1 MDSKQ
6 LEEIKDIMNRMFLD
20 ETIDTKTELSFRT
33 KIQIKVNNF
42 IAKIKNILKKLFT
55 PILDLRYLPIWFF
68 TKRKEV
74 CFKDYVLRKKHNVEG
89 LLKFIKRVDSIK
101 F

>member
-1 MDSKQ
+1 MKSKQ
-6 LEEIKDIMNRMFLD
+6 LEEIKNIMNRMFLD
-20 ETIDTKTELSFRT
+20 ETTDTKTELSFKT
-33 KIQIKVNNF
+33 KIQRKVNNF
-42 IAKIKNILKKLFT
+42 ITKIKNILKKLFT

-74 CFKDYVLRKKHNVEG
+74 CFKDYVLRKKCNVEE

>member
-6 LEEIKDIMNRMFLD
+6 LEEIKDIMNRIFLD
-20 ETIDTKTELSFRT
+20 ETTDTKTELSFKA

-42 IAKIKNILKKLFT
+42 IVKIKNVLKKLFT
-55 PILDLRYLPIWFF
+55 LILDLRYLPIWLF

-89 LLKFIKRVDSIK
+89 LLKFMKRVDNIK

>member
-1 MDSKQ
+1 MKSKQ

-20 ETIDTKTELSFRT
+20 ETTNTKTELSFKA

-42 IAKIKNILKKLFT
+42 ITKIKNILKKLFT

-74 CFKDYVLRKKHNVEG
+74 CFKDYILRKKYNVEE
-89 LLKFIKRVDSIK
+89 LLKFIKRVDAVNL
-101 F
+101 

>member
-6 LEEIKDIMNRMFLD
+6 LEEIKDIMNRIFLD
-20 ETIDTKTELSFRT
+20 ETTDTKTELSFKA

-42 IAKIKNILKKLFT
+42 IVKIKNVLKKLFT
-55 PILDLRYLPIWFF
+55 LILDLRYLPIWLF

-89 LLKFIKRVDSIK
+89 LLKFMKRVFSS
-101 F
+101 

>member
-1 MDSKQ
+1 MNSNQ
-6 LEEIKDIMNRMFLD
+6 LEEIKNIMNRMFLD
-20 ETIDTKTELSFRT
+20 ETTDTKTELSFRT

-42 IAKIKNILKKLFT
+42 IVKIKNILKNLFT
-55 PILDLRYLPIWFF
+55 PILDLRYFSIWLF

-89 LLKFIKRVDSIK
+89 LLKFMKRVDGIK

>member
-1 MDSKQ
+1 MNSNQ
-6 LEEIKDIMNRMFLD
+6 LEEIKNIMNRMFLD
-20 ETIDTKTELSFRT
+20 ETTDTKTELSFRT

-42 IAKIKNILKKLFT
+42 IVKIKNILKNLFT
-55 PILDLRYLPIWFF
+55 PILDLRYFPIWLF

-74 CFKDYVLRKKHNVEG
+74 CLKDYVLRKKHNVEG

>member
-1 MDSKQ
+1 MNSKQ
-6 LEEIKDIMNRMFLD
+6 LEEVKDIMNRMFLD
-20 ETIDTKTELSFRT
+20 ETTDTKTELSFKT

-42 IAKIKNILKKLFT
+42 IAKIKKYFKKLFT
-55 PILDLRYLPIWFF
+55 PILDLRYLPIWLF

-89 LLKFIKRVDSIK
+89 LLNFMKLVDSIK

>member
-20 ETIDTKTELSFRT
+20 ETTDTKTELSFKT

-42 IAKIKNILKKLFT
+42 IVKIKKYFKKIIYTDFRLKIFPYMVFYKT
-55 PILDLRYLPIWFF
+55 
-68 TKRKEV
+68 
-74 CFKDYVLRKKHNVEG
+74 
-89 LLKFIKRVDSIK
+89 
-101 F
+101 

>member
-20 ETIDTKTELSFRT
+20 ETTDTKTELSFKT

-42 IAKIKNILKKLFT
+42 IAKIKK
-55 PILDLRYLPIWFF
+55 Y
-68 TKRKEV
+68 
-74 CFKDYVLRKKHNVEG
+74 FK
-89 LLKFIKRVDSIK
+89 KFIYTDFRLKIFPYMVFYK
-101 F
+101 T

>member
-6 LEEIKDIMNRMFLD
+6 VEEVKDIMNRMFLD
-20 ETIDTKTELSFRT
+20 ETTDTKTELSFRT

-42 IAKIKNILKKLFT
+42 IVKIKNILKKLFT
-55 PILDLRYLPIWFF
+55 LILDLRYLPIWLF

-89 LLKFIKRVDSIK
+89 LLKFMKLVDSIK

>member
-1 MDSKQ
+1 MNSNQ
-6 LEEIKDIMNRMFLD
+6 LEEIKNIMNRMFLD
-20 ETIDTKTELSFRT
+20 ETTDTKTELSFRT

-42 IAKIKNILKKLFT
+42 IVKIKNILKKLFT
-55 PILDLRYLPIWFF
+55 PILDLRYFPIRLF

-89 LLKFIKRVDSIK
+89 LLKFMKRVDGIK